1 MSSPRFRSMCVA
13 GALLSAIIV
22 CGDLASGQAPARSAP
37 SGSVSG
43 SDPFAG
49 LTFRNIGPATMGG
62 RIDDLAVLETN
73 PAVFYVAAATG
84 GLWKTTNNGT
94 TWETLFDDQDDVV
107 SIGDIAIAPNDA
119 NTVWVGSGENNN
131 RQSQS
136 WGNGIYKS
144 TDGGKT
150 FKNMG
155 LATSKIIARV
165 IVDPVDHE
173 VVYVAALGSVW
184 GPGGERGVYKT
195 VDGGLTWQRVLNVN
209 DDTGATELVMD
220 PSNNKVLYAAMYQRR
235 RATWGFNGGGPGS
248 DIYKSSDAGRTW
260 TKLTNGIPSGPLGRI
275 GMDVYRAN
283 PNIVYAR
290 IEHETE
296 SGTYRSDDAGL
307 SWRKMSNV
315 NPRPMY
321 FSQIRIDPTS
331 DARIYVL
338 GVQIH
343 ISDDGGKTFIE
354 NGTLHSDH
362 HAMWI
367 DPNNSNH
374 IIDGN
379 DGGIGMSWDRGK
391 TWEGIYNLDIGQF
404 YHVAFDMQTP
414 YYVYGGLQ
422 DNYSWGGP
430 SAVRSRLG
438 IVNDDW
444 FSIQGGDGFEA
455 QVDPKD
461 PRTIY
466 AESQD
471 GNIVRV
477 DRVSNERKA
486 IRPVAARG
494 EPPLR
499 WNWNTPIV
507 ISPHDSNTIY
517 VGANKVFKSTDR
529 GQTWTAISPDV
540 TSNTDRETLSLMGV
554 VGKEVKIAK
563 NDGVQSY
570 GNIVQ
575 LVESPKQA
583 GVLYTGSDDGVVQV
597 TKDGGKTW
605 TNITSKFPG
614 LPKNAYVSRLTA
626 SAHDVNVVYASFDNH
641 RADDF
646 GTYVYASVDGG
657 GNFRS
662 IGEGLPK
669 GHTVASMTEDPKN
682 PSVLYSGTEF
692 GLFVSPDRGGKW
704 MRIRS
709 NLPTV
714 PIHEIVFHPRDNDM
728 IVATHGRSIWI
739 LDDATPVQ
747 QIGEAMK
754 ADAYL
759 FDIRAATQFNQA
771 NNRGFVTDKPFFGK
785 NPAYGA
791 HLSYYLAKESTNVAL
806 RIRDSAGTQVREI
819 TGNDLRTA
827 RRAGVNRVNWDLR
840 HQPLPPQP
848 GQQGGGPG
856 GGGGGGG
863 PFGGGGL
870 NGPNV
875 LPGDYQVTLVV
886 DGKDVGTKTVRVNGD
901 PDMPMT
907 DADRR
912 TLHDAALSLHE
923 LQKLGNAAA
932 DAVSTLGPQVQSADA
947 MVKAASGPSA
957 STTAIADL
965 NRRLADLRR
974 RLGVTGGGGGGGA
987 AGGAAGGGS
996 GGFEPGGPG
1005 GGPGG
1010 GGQGGGGGGG
1020 GFGGQQQ
1027 NVRAQI
1033 GQLKGQIMGSTSLP
1047 TAQQIRTA
1055 GELRD
1060 DMAKVVQDANEL
1072 IAAVP
1077 GLYEKIGAA
1086 GLKPAAL
1093 KPLNAVST
1101 GGR

>member
-1 MSSPRFRSMCVA
+1 MVSRRSGWTWFV
-13 GALLSAIIV
+13 GVLLSAV
-22 CGDLASGQAPARSAP
+22 LVSGDLAIGQAPARPPA
-37 SGSVSG
+37 SGG

-62 RIDDLAVLETN
+62 RIHDLAVLESN
-73 PAVFYVAAATG
+73 PAVFYVGTATG

-94 TWETLFDDQDDVV
+94 TWEVLFDDLDDVV

-119 NTVWVGSGENNN
+119 NTVWVGTGENNN

-150 FKNMG
+150 FKHMG
-155 LATSKIIARV
+155 LTTSKSIARI
-165 IVDPVDHE
+165 IVDPIDHD

-195 VDGGLTWQRVLNVN
+195 NDGGGTWQRILHVN

-248 DIYKSSDAGRTW
+248 GIHKSTDAGRTW
-260 TKLTNGIPSGPLGRI
+260 TKIIAGIPTGPLGRI
-275 GMDVYRAN
+275 GMDIYRSN
-283 PNIVYAR
+283 PNVLYAR
-290 IEHETE
+290 IEHQTE

-307 SWRKMSNV
+307 SWRKMSSV

-321 FSQIRIDPTS
+321 FSQIRIDPNS
-331 DARIYVL
+331 DARVYVL

-354 NGTLHSDH
+354 NGALHSDH

-367 DPNNSNH
+367 NPANPNH
-374 IIDGN
+374 IIDGT
-379 DGGIGMSWDRGK
+379 DGGVGMSYDRGK
-391 TWEGIYNLDIGQF
+391 TWEGIYNMDLGQF
-404 YHVAFDMQTP
+404 YHVTYDMQTP
-414 YYVYGGLQ
+414 YNVYGGLQ
-422 DNYSWGGP
+422 DNYTWGGP

-438 IVNDDW
+438 IGNDDW
-444 FSIQGGDGFEA
+444 RSIQGGDGFEA

-477 DRVSNERKA
+477 DRVTNERKA

-499 WNWNTPIV
+499 WNWNTPIL
-507 ISPHDSNTIY
+507 ISPHDSNTVY
-517 VGANKVFKSTDR
+517 VGANKVFKTTDR
-529 GQTWTAISPDV
+529 GQTWTAISPDL
-540 TSNTDRETLSLMGV
+540 TGNTDRETLSLMGV
-554 VGKEVKIAK
+554 TAKEVTIAK

-583 GVLYTGSDDGVVQV
+583 GVLYAGTDDGVVH
-597 TKDGGKTW
+597 TTRDGGKTW

-614 LPKNAYVSRLTA
+614 LPKNAYVSRLSA
-626 SAHDVNVVYASFDNH
+626 SAHEVNVVYASFDNH
-641 RADDF
+641 RSDDY
-646 GTYVYASVDGG
+646 GTYVFASVDGG

-662 IGEGLPK
+662 IGEGIPK
-669 GHTVASMTEDPKN
+669 GHTVTAMTEDPKN

-692 GLFVSPDRGGKW
+692 GLFVSPDRGGRW
-704 MRIRS
+704 MRLKS
-709 NLPTV
+709 NLPSV

-739 LDDATPVQ
+739 LDDATPLQ
-747 QIGEAMK
+747 QFTEATK

-759 FDIRAATQFNQA
+759 FDMRAATQFNQA
-771 NNRGFVTDKPFFGK
+771 NDRGFVTDKPFFGK
-785 NPAYGA
+785 NPIYGA
-791 HLSYYLAKESTNVAL
+791 AISYYLAKESANVAL
-806 RIRDSAGTQVREI
+806 RVRDGSGTQVREI
-819 TGNDLRTA
+819 TGNDLQNA
-827 RRAGVNRVNWDLR
+827 RKAGVNRVNWDLR
-840 HQPLPPQP
+840 HTPLPPQP
-848 GQQGGGPG
+848 GQQGGGG
-856 GGGGGGG
+856 GGGG
-863 PFGGGGL
+863 FGGGGL

-875 LPGDYQVTLVV
+875 IPGEYRVTLVV
-886 DGKDVGTKTVRVNGD
+886 DGKDVSTKTVRVNGD
-901 PDMPMT
+901 PEMPMT

-912 TLHDAALSLHE
+912 TLHDTALGLHQLQQIANSAAE
-923 LQKLGNAAA
+923 
-932 DAVSTLGPQVQSADA
+932 AVTTLGPQVQAAEA
-947 MVKAASGPSA
+947 MLKAAGSGSA
-957 STTAIADL
+957 TGAIGDL
-965 NRRLADLRR
+965 NTRLADLRR
-974 RLGVTGGGGGGGA
+974 RLGVGT
-987 AGGAAGGGS
+987 
-996 GGFEPGGPG
+996 
-1005 GGPGG
+1005 GG

-1027 NVRAQI
+1027 NVRGQI

-1047 TAQQIRTA
+1047 TTQQVRTA
-1055 GELRD
+1055 GELRE
-1060 DMAKVVQDANEL
+1060 DMLKLVQETNDL
-1072 IAAVP
+1072 IASVP
-1077 GLYEKIGAA
+1077 ALYDKLGAA
-1086 GLKPAAL
+1086 GLKPASL
-1093 KPLNAVST
+1093 KPITPPAQ
-1101 GGR
+1101 R